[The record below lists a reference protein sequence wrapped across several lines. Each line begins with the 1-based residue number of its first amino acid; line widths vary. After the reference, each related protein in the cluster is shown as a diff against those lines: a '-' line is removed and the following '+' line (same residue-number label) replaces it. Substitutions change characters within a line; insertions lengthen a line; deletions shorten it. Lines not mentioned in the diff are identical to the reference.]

1 MTEAV
6 TARVLEALPNA
17 LYRVELEGG
26 DRRRVTVHAAGDA
39 NLLRILPGETVVV
52 ELAPYDQGRGR
63 IVRKRES

>member
-1 MTEAV
+1 MTETV
-6 TARVLEALPNA
+6 TARVLEALPHA
-17 LYRVELEGG
+17 LYRVELETG
-26 DRRRVTVHAAGDA
+26 DRRRVTVHADA